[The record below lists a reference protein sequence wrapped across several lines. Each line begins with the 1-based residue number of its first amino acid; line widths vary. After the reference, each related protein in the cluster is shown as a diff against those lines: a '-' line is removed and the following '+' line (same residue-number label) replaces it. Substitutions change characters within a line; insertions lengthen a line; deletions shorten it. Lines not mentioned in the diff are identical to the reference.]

1 MQNLEGIVP
10 EGEYTTDDVL
20 NIMQGY
26 AVKDHASE
34 EIQNL
39 AMDITSGINPS
50 DPNSMMLAV
59 RNWILA
65 NMTFILDHDEARR
78 MFNIDH
84 PDLEMVK
91 APVQTLESRRYDCDC
106 VATLIASMLMALGIP
121 TRFVVVSYQP
131 IEVTGPDGY
140 SHVFAQG
147 HDGRD
152 WVTIDPV
159 SYPNEMQMMKDSKQ
173 FKIHEVS

>member
-1 MQNLEGIVP
+1 MENLEGIIP

-26 AVKDHASE
+26 AVKDHASD

-39 AMDITSGINPS
+39 AISITSEINPADAKS
-50 DPNSMMLAV
+50 VMLSI

-65 NMTFILDHDEARR
+65 NMTFVLDTKEAKR
-78 MFNIDH
+78 MFNIDY

-91 APVQTLESRRYDCDC
+91 APLQTLESKRYDCDC
-106 VATLIASMLMALGIP
+106 VSTLITSMLMALGIP
-121 TRFVVVSYQP
+121 ARFMVVSFHP

-147 HDGRD
+147 FDGRD
-152 WVTIDPV
+152 WMTIDPV
-159 SYPNEMQMMKDSKQ
+159 SYPNEAQMMRDSKQ